1 MMPNAIPVPET
12 QIDVAPKI
20 FKRLGLA
27 LLQPAPKF
35 PDFFRQ
41 AWTILEPHKSLV
53 ESWHIDFIAE
63 HLQAVDMGQIQ
74 NLRISIPPRYLK
86 STIVTVAWPAWSW
99 IDQPWLRW
107 VFASYSAELA
117 EKHSMDRRAVI
128 QSPYY
133 RENWGDTVILAPDQN
148 RQAEF
153 QNLQRGSMVAVG
165 IGGSITGKGG
175 NRVVADDPLN
185 PLMAESNA
193 EREKAVRFWSQSLS
207 TRLDDKKRDARV
219 IVAQRLH
226 AQDVVG
232 SILKEEGWTH
242 VEVPAIAEKRTLVT
256 FPISRRELTR
266 EKGEVI
272 CAEREDEAVLLKQKI
287 IMGSRGFEA
296 QYQQRPTSESGNILK
311 RAWWKYHTISP
322 QFINLKSWSWDTAME
337 EGEENDYTVG
347 LLLYHCANGT
357 FIERIIRERVEYPDL
372 KRLIKEQFRLYP
384 ANNLL
389 IEDKVSGKSLCQDL
403 KKADSTDGLT
413 LPVIPYKP
421 AGDKVF
427 RANLAAP
434 YLEAGRISIAATD
447 PNVDVFVDECAEFPN
462 SQYKDCVD
470 AFSQGINHYY
480 LGAGVPVSAMSGQA
494 QGGRPRPDWAPNS

>member
-1 MMPNAIPVPET
+1 MMPAALPVPET

-20 FKRLGLA
+20 FKRLGIS

-41 AWTILEPHKSLV
+41 AWTVLEPHKSLID
-53 ESWHIDFIAE
+53 SWHIDFIAE

-86 STIVTVAWPAWSW
+86 STIVTVAWPTWSW

-128 QSPYY
+128 QSGFY
-133 RENWGDTVILAPDQN
+133 RDNWGDTVILAPDQN

-207 TRLDDKKRDARV
+207 TRLDDKKRDARI

-242 VEVPAIAEKRTLVT
+242 VEVPAIAEKKILVT
-256 FPISRRELTR
+256 FPISRREFTR

-287 IMGSRGFEA
+287 IMGTRGFEA

-311 RAWWKYHTISP
+311 RAWWKYHTVPP
-322 QFINLKSWSWDTAME
+322 QFKILTSWSWDTAME

-347 LLLYHCANGT
+347 LHLIHHAGGT
-357 FIERIIRERVEYPDL
+357 AIDRIIRERVEYPDL
-372 KRLIKEQFRLYP
+372 KRLVKEQFRLYP
-384 ANNLL
+384 ANNLI
-389 IEDKVSGKSLCQDL
+389 IEDKVSGKSLLQDL
-403 KKADSTDGLT
+403 KKGDVIDGLV
-413 LPVIPYKP
+413 LPVIAYKP

-434 YLEAGRISIAATD
+434 YCEAGRVSINATD
-447 PNVDVFVDECAEFPN
+447 PNLDIFVDECAEFPN
-462 SQYKDCVD
+462 GQFKDCVD

-494 QGGRPRPDWAPNS
+494 QAGRPRPDWAPNS